1 MKLKTGKQAT
11 EITSFDKLRMSG
23 NTSWPIVVSMSNHV
37 SSVAKKGFE

>member
-11 EITSFDKLRMSG
+11 EITEG
-23 NTSWPIVVSMSNHV
+23 TVVEAARFRIFSVISV